1 MKSVCVYNL
10 FVVALLMG
18 CGGCQKTTDPV
29 AGPAVSDSVRV
40 ARQTI
45 KELISPSQPSRLEE
59 ETVVV
64 EGQSYRVGMVQQSS
78 YSYDKQGRIL
88 SEYNQYFGASSMTE
102 RTDSIYYEYVGSA
115 VNIRRV
121 ALNTVPKRVTTQ
133 RLALDSRGFAEEQ
146 GYTKVTYNDEGY
158 VISRKGEYLT
168 YSVNNGNETEILM
181 EDHDGGP
188 SHTIKNEFDLTKSGL
203 VPIKTFFGKI
213 SRNLLVGYTIQQ
225 NGPFRTY
232 PNVYVGRYSYEFD
245 KNDLVTTEIFNGKT
259 GEPPYLWGGNKLT
272 VKRLVYTGI

>member
-1 MKSVCVYNL
+1 MYNL

-29 AGPAVSDSVRV
+29 VGPAVSDSVRV

-64 EGQSYRVGMVQQSS
+64 EGQSYRVGTVQQSS

-88 SEYNQYFGASSMTE
+88 TEYNQYFGASSMTE

-133 RLALDSRGFAEEQ
+133 RLALDSRGFAEKQ
-146 GYTKVTYNDEGY
+146 PTIFVATYDAKGYLLALRDEYGRT
-158 VISRKGEYLT
+158 VARIE
-168 YSVNNGNETEILM
+168 NGNVLELSVSTS
-181 EDHDGGP
+181 P
-188 SHTIKNEFDLTKSGL
+188 STPTYIFRNTYDLTKAGL
-203 VPIKTFFGKI
+203 PSIQPIYGKP
-213 SRNLLVGYTIQQ
+213 SRNLVIETAIDRDNFYSIDK
-225 NGPFRTY
+225 
-232 PNVYVGRYSYEFD
+232 NVYKTTYWYKYDQYNRIVRQIARSIEGVALYEFGD
-245 KNDLVTTEIFNGKT
+245 NTIRATDFSYVSS
-259 GEPPYLWGGNKLT
+259 P
-272 VKRLVYTGI
+272 R